1 MENRKPYTEI
11 LAKWLL
17 TAMVAAI
24 AFLLFKQFG
33 SVIVYVL
40 LAGVVSLIAKPL
52 KKMLA
57 KIRIKGRS
65 APDWFLAILSILLIL
80 VIFSGIIAGL
90 APMVKEVISD
100 VASVTGESSLGAI
113 SSNLAQLNAYL
124 VQTFGLDPGFRLE
137 VVILNQVKSVFNVN
151 IFGNVIGS
159 VASALASFGVGLF
172 SVVFIAFFFIRDE
185 KLFSRIICALAPDR
199 HEEDVAESL
208 SDVEHLLSRYFIG
221 LIVEMSCVGLI
232 DFLGLWAIAR
242 LELGT
247 AIGIGF
253 MAGLLNIIPYVGP
266 LLGGVLGTIIAMT
279 IRYCG
284 VGACGLD
291 IGFWGFLAI
300 LVAVFLLAQLVDNFI
315 LQPVIY
321 STSIQAS
328 PLEIFIVMLMAGTLG
343 GIVGMLTAIPAYT
356 VIRVIAG
363 RFFPQVKFIRRLL
376 GLDDSKNG
384 KK

>member
-1 MENRKPYTEI
+1 MESQKHYTEI

-17 TAMVAAI
+17 AAFVAVI
-24 AFLLFKQFG
+24 AWLLFRQFG
-33 SVIVYVL
+33 SVVVYVL

-52 KKMLA
+52 KMMLA
-57 KIRIKGRS
+57 KIRIKGHR

-80 VIFSGIIAGL
+80 VIFCGIIAGL

-100 VASVTGESSLGAI
+100 VASVTGDTSLGAI
-113 SSNLAQLNAYL
+113 SSNLAELNAYL
-124 VQTFGLDPGFRLE
+124 VNTFDLDPGFRIE
-137 VVILNQVKSVFNVN
+137 VAILHQVKSLINVN

-159 VASALASFGVGLF
+159 VASALASFGIGLF

-199 HEEDVAESL
+199 HEEEVSQSL

-284 VGACGLD
+284 AGACGLD

-300 LVAVFLLAQLVDNFI
+300 LVAVFVLAQLVDNFI

-328 PLEIFIVMLMAGTLG
+328 PLEIFIVMLLAGTMG
-343 GIVGMLTAIPAYT
+343 GILGMLTAIPAYT
-356 VIRVIAG
+356 VVRVVAG

-376 GLDDSKNG
+376 GLDDNK
-384 KK
+384 

>member
-1 MENRKPYTEI
+1 MESQKHYTEI

-17 TAMVAAI
+17 AAFVAVI
-24 AFLLFKQFG
+24 AWLLFRQFG
-33 SVIVYVL
+33 SVVVYVL

-52 KKMLA
+52 KMMLA
-57 KIRIKGRS
+57 KIRIKGHR

-80 VIFSGIIAGL
+80 VIFCGIIAGL

-100 VASVTGESSLGAI
+100 VASVTGDTSLGAI
-113 SSNLAQLNAYL
+113 SSNLAELNAYL
-124 VQTFGLDPGFRLE
+124 VKTFDLDPGFRIE
-137 VVILNQVKSVFNVN
+137 VAILHQVKSLINVN

-159 VASALASFGVGLF
+159 VASALASFGIGLF

-199 HEEDVAESL
+199 HEEEVAQSL

-221 LIVEMSCVGLI
+221 LIVEMTCVGLI

-284 VGACGLD
+284 TGACGLD

-300 LVAVFLLAQLVDNFI
+300 LVAIFMLAQLVDNFI

-328 PLEIFIVMLMAGTLG
+328 PLEIFIVMLLAGTMG
-343 GIVGMLTAIPAYT
+343 GILGMLTAIPAYT
-356 VIRVIAG
+356 VVRVVAG

-376 GLDDSKNG
+376 GLDDNK
-384 KK
+384 

>member
-1 MENRKPYTEI
+1 METQKHYTEI

-17 TAMVAAI
+17 AAFVAVI
-24 AFLLFKQFG
+24 AWLLFRQFG
-33 SVIVYVL
+33 SVVVYVL

-52 KKMLA
+52 KMMLA
-57 KIRIKGRS
+57 KIRIKGHR

-80 VIFSGIIAGL
+80 VIFCGIIAGL

-100 VASVTGESSLGAI
+100 VASVTGDTSLGAI
-113 SSNLAQLNAYL
+113 SSNLAELNAYL
-124 VQTFGLDPGFRLE
+124 VNTFDLDPGFRIE
-137 VVILNQVKSVFNVN
+137 VAILHQVKSLINVN

-159 VASALASFGVGLF
+159 VASALASFGIGLF

-199 HEEDVAESL
+199 HEEEVAQSL

-284 VGACGLD
+284 TGACGLD

-300 LVAVFLLAQLVDNFI
+300 LVAVFVLAQLVDNFI

-328 PLEIFIVMLMAGTLG
+328 PLEIFIVMLLAGTMG
-343 GIVGMLTAIPAYT
+343 GILGMLTAIPAYT
-356 VIRVIAG
+356 VVRVVAG

-376 GLDDSKNG
+376 GLDDNK
-384 KK
+384 

>member
-1 MENRKPYTEI
+1 METQKHYTEI

-17 TAMVAAI
+17 VAFVALI
-24 AFLLFKQFG
+24 AWLLFRQFG
-33 SVIVYVL
+33 SVVVYVL

-52 KKMLA
+52 KMMLA
-57 KIRIKGRS
+57 KIRIKGHR

-80 VIFSGIIAGL
+80 VIFCGIIAGL

-100 VASVTGESSLGAI
+100 VASVTGDTSLGAI
-113 SSNLAQLNAYL
+113 SSNLAELNAYL
-124 VQTFGLDPGFRLE
+124 VKTFDLDPGFRIE
-137 VVILNQVKSVFNVN
+137 VAILHQVKSLINVN

-159 VASALASFGVGLF
+159 VASALASFGIGLF

-199 HEEDVAESL
+199 HEDEVAQSL

-284 VGACGLD
+284 AGACGLD

-328 PLEIFIVMLMAGTLG
+328 PLEIFIVMLLAGTMG
-343 GIVGMLTAIPAYT
+343 GILGMLTAIPAYT
-356 VIRVIAG
+356 VVRVVAG

-376 GLDDSKNG
+376 GLDDNK
-384 KK
+384 

>member
-1 MENRKPYTEI
+1 METQKHYTEI

-17 TAMVAAI
+17 AAFVVVI
-24 AFLLFKQFG
+24 VWLLFRQFG
-33 SVIVYVL
+33 SVVVYVL

-52 KKMLA
+52 KMMLA
-57 KIRIKGRS
+57 KIRIKGHR

-80 VIFSGIIAGL
+80 VIFCGIIAGL

-100 VASVTGESSLGAI
+100 VASVTGDTSLGAI
-113 SSNLAQLNAYL
+113 SSNLAELNAYL
-124 VQTFGLDPGFRLE
+124 VNTFDLDPGFRIE
-137 VVILNQVKSVFNVN
+137 VAILHQVKSLINVN

-159 VASALASFGVGLF
+159 VASALASFGIGLF

-199 HEEDVAESL
+199 HEDEVAQSL

-284 VGACGLD
+284 TGACGLD

-328 PLEIFIVMLMAGTLG
+328 PLEIFIVMLLAGTMG
-343 GIVGMLTAIPAYT
+343 GILGMLTAIPAYT
-356 VIRVIAG
+356 VVRVVAG

-376 GLDDSKNG
+376 GLDDNK
-384 KK
+384 

>member
-1 MENRKPYTEI
+1 METQKHYTEI

-17 TAMVAAI
+17 AAFVAVI
-24 AFLLFKQFG
+24 AWLLFRQFG
-33 SVIVYVL
+33 SVVVYVL

-52 KKMLA
+52 KMMLA
-57 KIRIKGRS
+57 KIRIKGHR

-80 VIFSGIIAGL
+80 VIFCGIIAGL

-100 VASVTGESSLGAI
+100 VASVTGDTSLGAI
-113 SSNLAQLNAYL
+113 SSNLAELNAYL
-124 VQTFGLDPGFRLE
+124 VKTFDLDPGFRIE
-137 VVILNQVKSVFNVN
+137 VAILHQVKSLINVN

-159 VASALASFGVGLF
+159 VASALASFGIGLF

-199 HEEDVAESL
+199 HEDEVAQSL

-284 VGACGLD
+284 TGACGLD

-328 PLEIFIVMLMAGTLG
+328 PLEIFIVMLLAGTMG
-343 GIVGMLTAIPAYT
+343 GILGMLTAIPAYT
-356 VIRVIAG
+356 VVRVVAG

-376 GLDDSKNG
+376 RLDDNK
-384 KK
+384 

>member
-1 MENRKPYTEI
+1 METQKHYTEI
-11 LAKWLL
+11 LATWLL
-17 TAMVAAI
+17 AAFVAVI
-24 AFLLFKQFG
+24 AWLLFRQFG
-33 SVIVYVL
+33 SVVVYVL

-52 KKMLA
+52 KMMLA
-57 KIRIKGRS
+57 KIRIKGHR

-80 VIFSGIIAGL
+80 VIFCGIIAGL

-100 VASVTGESSLGAI
+100 VASVTGDTSLGAI
-113 SSNLAQLNAYL
+113 SSNLAELNAYL
-124 VQTFGLDPGFRLE
+124 VKTFDLDPGFRIE
-137 VVILNQVKSVFNVN
+137 VAILHQVKSLINVN

-159 VASALASFGVGLF
+159 VASALASFGIGLF

-199 HEEDVAESL
+199 HEDEVAQSL

-284 VGACGLD
+284 AGACGLD

-300 LVAVFLLAQLVDNFI
+300 LVAVFVLAQLVDNFI

-328 PLEIFIVMLMAGTLG
+328 PLEIFIVMLLAGTMG
-343 GIVGMLTAIPAYT
+343 GILGMLTAIPAYT
-356 VIRVIAG
+356 VVRVVAG

-376 GLDDSKNG
+376 GLEEPKM
-384 KK
+384 

>member
-1 MENRKPYTEI
+1 MESQKHYTEI

-17 TAMVAAI
+17 AAFVAVI
-24 AFLLFKQFG
+24 AWLLFRQFG
-33 SVIVYVL
+33 SVVVYVL

-52 KKMLA
+52 KMMLA
-57 KIRIKGRS
+57 KIRIKGHR

-80 VIFSGIIAGL
+80 VIFCGIIAGL

-100 VASVTGESSLGAI
+100 VASVTGDTSLGAI
-113 SSNLAQLNAYL
+113 SSNLAELNAYL
-124 VQTFGLDPGFRLE
+124 VKTFDLDPGFRIE
-137 VVILNQVKSVFNVN
+137 VAILHQVKSLINVN

-159 VASALASFGVGLF
+159 VASALASFGIGLF

-199 HEEDVAESL
+199 HEDEVAQSL

-284 VGACGLD
+284 AGACGLD

-300 LVAVFLLAQLVDNFI
+300 LVAVFVLAQLVDNFI

-328 PLEIFIVMLMAGTLG
+328 PLEIFIVMLLAGTMG
-343 GIVGMLTAIPAYT
+343 GILGMLTAIPAYT
-356 VIRVIAG
+356 VVRVVAG

-376 GLDDSKNG
+376 GLDDNK
-384 KK
+384 

>member
-1 MENRKPYTEI
+1 METQKHYTEI

-17 TAMVAAI
+17 VAFVALI
-24 AFLLFKQFG
+24 AWLLFRQFG
-33 SVIVYVL
+33 SVVVYVL

-52 KKMLA
+52 KMMLA
-57 KIRIKGRS
+57 KIRIKGHR

-80 VIFSGIIAGL
+80 VIFCGIIAGL

-100 VASVTGESSLGAI
+100 VASVTGDTSLGAI
-113 SSNLAQLNAYL
+113 SSNLAELNAYL
-124 VQTFGLDPGFRLE
+124 VKTFDLDPGFRIE
-137 VVILNQVKSVFNVN
+137 VAILHQVKSLINVN

-159 VASALASFGVGLF
+159 VASALASFGIGLF

-199 HEEDVAESL
+199 HEDEVAQSL

-284 VGACGLD
+284 TGACGLD

-328 PLEIFIVMLMAGTLG
+328 PLEIFIVMLLAGTMG
-343 GIVGMLTAIPAYT
+343 GILGMLTAIPAYT
-356 VIRVIAG
+356 VVRVVAG

-376 GLDDSKNG
+376 GLDDNK
-384 KK
+384 

>member
-1 MENRKPYTEI
+1 METQKHYTEI

-17 TAMVAAI
+17 AAFVAVI
-24 AFLLFKQFG
+24 AWLLFRQFG
-33 SVIVYVL
+33 SVVVYVL

-52 KKMLA
+52 KMMLA
-57 KIRIKGRS
+57 KIRIKGHR

-80 VIFSGIIAGL
+80 VIFCGIIAGL

-100 VASVTGESSLGAI
+100 VASVTGDTSLGAI
-113 SSNLAQLNAYL
+113 SSNLAELNAYL
-124 VQTFGLDPGFRLE
+124 VNTFDLDPGFRIE
-137 VVILNQVKSVFNVN
+137 VAILHQVKSLINVN

-159 VASALASFGVGLF
+159 VASALASFGIGLF

-199 HEEDVAESL
+199 HEDEVAQSL

-221 LIVEMSCVGLI
+221 LIVEMTCVGLI

-284 VGACGLD
+284 AGACGLD

-328 PLEIFIVMLMAGTLG
+328 PLEIFIVMLLAGTMG
-343 GIVGMLTAIPAYT
+343 GILGMLTAIPAYT
-356 VIRVIAG
+356 VVRVVAG

-376 GLDDSKNG
+376 GLDDNK
-384 KK
+384 

>member
-1 MENRKPYTEI
+1 METQKHYTEI

-17 TAMVAAI
+17 AAFVVVI
-24 AFLLFKQFG
+24 FWLLFRQFG
-33 SVIVYVL
+33 SVVVYVL

-52 KKMLA
+52 KMMLA
-57 KIRIKGRS
+57 KIRIKGHR

-80 VIFSGIIAGL
+80 VIFCGIIAGL

-100 VASVTGESSLGAI
+100 VASVTGDTSLGAI
-113 SSNLAQLNAYL
+113 SSNLAELNAYL
-124 VQTFGLDPGFRLE
+124 VNTFDLDPGFRIE
-137 VVILNQVKSVFNVN
+137 VAILHQVKSLINVN

-159 VASALASFGVGLF
+159 VASALASFGIGLF

-199 HEEDVAESL
+199 HEEEVAQSL

-284 VGACGLD
+284 TGACGLD

-328 PLEIFIVMLMAGTLG
+328 PLEIFIVMLLAGTMG
-343 GIVGMLTAIPAYT
+343 GILGMLTAIPAYT
-356 VIRVIAG
+356 VVRVVAG
-363 RFFPQVKFIRRLL
+363 RFFPQVKFIRRIL
-376 GLDDSKNG
+376 GLDDNK
-384 KK
+384 

>member
-1 MENRKPYTEI
+1 METQKHYTEI

-17 TAMVAAI
+17 AAFVAVI
-24 AFLLFKQFG
+24 AWLLFRQFG
-33 SVIVYVL
+33 SVVVYVL

-52 KKMLA
+52 KMMLA
-57 KIRIKGRS
+57 KIRIKGHR

-80 VIFSGIIAGL
+80 VIFCGIIAGL

-100 VASVTGESSLGAI
+100 VASVTGDTSLGAI
-113 SSNLAQLNAYL
+113 SSNLAELNAYL
-124 VQTFGLDPGFRLE
+124 VKTFDLDPGFRIE
-137 VVILNQVKSVFNVN
+137 VAILHQVKSLINVN

-159 VASALASFGVGLF
+159 VASALASFGIGLF

-199 HEEDVAESL
+199 HEDEVAQSL

-266 LLGGVLGTIIAMT
+266 LLGGGLGTIIAMT

-284 VGACGLD
+284 TGACGLD

-300 LVAVFLLAQLVDNFI
+300 LVAVFVLAQLVDNFI

-328 PLEIFIVMLMAGTLG
+328 PLEIFIVMLLAGTMG
-343 GIVGMLTAIPAYT
+343 GILGMLTAIPAYT
-356 VIRVIAG
+356 VVRVVAG

-376 GLDDSKNG
+376 GLDDNK
-384 KK
+384 

>member
-1 MENRKPYTEI
+1 MESQKHYTEI

-17 TAMVAAI
+17 AAFVAVI
-24 AFLLFKQFG
+24 AWLLFRQFG
-33 SVIVYVL
+33 SVVVYVL

-52 KKMLA
+52 KMMLA
-57 KIRIKGRS
+57 KIRIKGHR

-80 VIFSGIIAGL
+80 VIFCGIIAGL

-100 VASVTGESSLGAI
+100 VASVTGDTSLGAI
-113 SSNLAQLNAYL
+113 SSNLAELNAYL
-124 VQTFGLDPGFRLE
+124 VKTFDLDPGFRIE
-137 VVILNQVKSVFNVN
+137 VAILHQVKSLINVN

-159 VASALASFGVGLF
+159 VASALASFGIGLF

-199 HEEDVAESL
+199 HEDEVAQSL

-284 VGACGLD
+284 TGACGLD

-300 LVAVFLLAQLVDNFI
+300 LVAVFMLAQLVDNFI

-328 PLEIFIVMLMAGTLG
+328 PLEIFIVMLLAGTMG
-343 GIVGMLTAIPAYT
+343 GILGMLTAIPAYT
-356 VIRVIAG
+356 VVRVVAG

-376 GLDDSKNG
+376 GLDDNK
-384 KK
+384 

>member
-1 MENRKPYTEI
+1 METQKHYTEI

-17 TAMVAAI
+17 AAFVAVI
-24 AFLLFKQFG
+24 AWLLFRQFG
-33 SVIVYVL
+33 SVVGYVL

-52 KKMLA
+52 KMMLA
-57 KIRIKGRS
+57 KIRIKGHR

-80 VIFSGIIAGL
+80 VIFCGIIAGL

-100 VASVTGESSLGAI
+100 VASVTGDTSLGAI
-113 SSNLAQLNAYL
+113 SSNLAELNAYL
-124 VQTFGLDPGFRLE
+124 VKTFDLDPGFRIE
-137 VVILNQVKSVFNVN
+137 VAILHQVKSLINVN

-159 VASALASFGVGLF
+159 VASALASFGIGLF

-199 HEEDVAESL
+199 HEEEVAQSL

-284 VGACGLD
+284 AGACGLD

-300 LVAVFLLAQLVDNFI
+300 LVAVFVLAQLVDNFI

-328 PLEIFIVMLMAGTLG
+328 PLEIFIVMLLAGTMG
-343 GIVGMLTAIPAYT
+343 GILGMLTAIPAYT
-356 VIRVIAG
+356 VVRVVAG

-376 GLDDSKNG
+376 GLEEPKM
-384 KK
+384 

>member
-1 MENRKPYTEI
+1 METQKHYTEI

-17 TAMVAAI
+17 AAFVAVI
-24 AFLLFKQFG
+24 AWLLFRQFG
-33 SVIVYVL
+33 RVVVYVL

-52 KKMLA
+52 KMMLA
-57 KIRIKGRS
+57 KIRINGHR

-80 VIFSGIIAGL
+80 VIFCGIIAGL

-100 VASVTGESSLGAI
+100 VASVTGDTSLGAI
-113 SSNLAQLNAYL
+113 SSNLAELNAYL
-124 VQTFGLDPGFRLE
+124 VKTFDLDPGFRIE
-137 VVILNQVKSVFNVN
+137 VAILHQVKSLINVN

-159 VASALASFGVGLF
+159 VASALASFGIGLF

-199 HEEDVAESL
+199 HEDEVAQSL

-284 VGACGLD
+284 TGACGLD

-300 LVAVFLLAQLVDNFI
+300 LVAVFVLAQLVDNFI

-328 PLEIFIVMLMAGTLG
+328 PLELFIVMLLAGTMG
-343 GIVGMLTAIPAYT
+343 GILGMLTAIPAYT
-356 VIRVIAG
+356 VVRVVAG

-376 GLDDSKNG
+376 GLEEPKM
-384 KK
+384 

>member
-1 MENRKPYTEI
+1 MESQKHYTEI

-17 TAMVAAI
+17 AAFVAVI
-24 AFLLFKQFG
+24 AWLLFRQFS
-33 SVIVYVL
+33 SVVVYVL

-52 KKMLA
+52 KMMLA
-57 KIRIKGRS
+57 KIRIKGHR

-80 VIFSGIIAGL
+80 VIFCGIIAGL

-100 VASVTGESSLGAI
+100 VASVTGDTSLGAI
-113 SSNLAQLNAYL
+113 SSNLAELNAYL
-124 VQTFGLDPGFRLE
+124 VNTFDLDPGFRIE
-137 VVILNQVKSVFNVN
+137 VAILHQVKSLINVN

-159 VASALASFGVGLF
+159 VASALASFGIGLF

-199 HEEDVAESL
+199 HEEEVSQSL

-284 VGACGLD
+284 AGACGLD

-300 LVAVFLLAQLVDNFI
+300 LVAVFVLAQLVDNFI

-328 PLEIFIVMLMAGTLG
+328 PLEIFIVMLLAGTMG
-343 GIVGMLTAIPAYT
+343 GILGMLTAIPAYT
-356 VIRVIAG
+356 VVRVVAG

-376 GLDDSKNG
+376 GLDDNK
-384 KK
+384 

>member
-1 MENRKPYTEI
+1 METQKHYTEI

-17 TAMVAAI
+17 AAFVAVI
-24 AFLLFKQFG
+24 AWLLFRQFG
-33 SVIVYVL
+33 SVVVYVL

-52 KKMLA
+52 KMMLA
-57 KIRIKGRS
+57 KIRIKGHR

-80 VIFSGIIAGL
+80 VIFCGIIAGL

-100 VASVTGESSLGAI
+100 VASVTGDTSLGAI
-113 SSNLAQLNAYL
+113 SSNLAELNAYL
-124 VQTFGLDPGFRLE
+124 VKTFDLDPGFRIE
-137 VVILNQVKSVFNVN
+137 VAILHQVKSLINVN

-159 VASALASFGVGLF
+159 VASALASFGIGLF

-199 HEEDVAESL
+199 HEDEVAQSL

-284 VGACGLD
+284 TGACGLD

-328 PLEIFIVMLMAGTLG
+328 PLEIFIVMLLAGTMG
-343 GIVGMLTAIPAYT
+343 GILGMLTAIPAYT
-356 VIRVIAG
+356 VVRVVAG

-376 GLDDSKNG
+376 GLEEPKM
-384 KK
+384 

>member
-1 MENRKPYTEI
+1 METQKHYTEI

-17 TAMVAAI
+17 AAFVAVI
-24 AFLLFKQFG
+24 AWLLFRQFG
-33 SVIVYVL
+33 SVVVYVL

-52 KKMLA
+52 KMMLA
-57 KIRIKGRS
+57 KIRIKGHR

-80 VIFSGIIAGL
+80 VIFCGIIAGL

-100 VASVTGESSLGAI
+100 VASVTGDTSLGAI
-113 SSNLAQLNAYL
+113 SSNLAELNAYL
-124 VQTFGLDPGFRLE
+124 VNTFDLDPGFRIE
-137 VVILNQVKSVFNVN
+137 VAILHQVKSLINVN

-159 VASALASFGVGLF
+159 VASALASFGIGLF

-199 HEEDVAESL
+199 HEDEVAQSL

-284 VGACGLD
+284 TGACGLD

-328 PLEIFIVMLMAGTLG
+328 PLEIFIVMLLAGTMG
-343 GIVGMLTAIPAYT
+343 GILGMLTAIPAYT
-356 VIRVIAG
+356 VVRVVAG

-376 GLDDSKNG
+376 GLDDNK
-384 KK
+384 

>member
-1 MENRKPYTEI
+1 METQKHYTEI

-17 TAMVAAI
+17 AAFVVVI
-24 AFLLFKQFG
+24 AWLLFRQFG
-33 SVIVYVL
+33 SVVVYVL

-52 KKMLA
+52 KMMLA
-57 KIRIKGRS
+57 KIRIKGRR

-80 VIFSGIIAGL
+80 VIFCGIIAGL

-100 VASVTGESSLGAI
+100 VASVTGDTSLGAI
-113 SSNLAQLNAYL
+113 SSNLAELNAYL
-124 VQTFGLDPGFRLE
+124 VNTFDLDPGFRIE
-137 VVILNQVKSVFNVN
+137 VAILHQVKSLINVN

-159 VASALASFGVGLF
+159 VASALASFGIGLF

-199 HEEDVAESL
+199 HEDEVAQSL

-284 VGACGLD
+284 TGACGLD

-300 LVAVFLLAQLVDNFI
+300 LVAVFVLAQLVDNFI

-328 PLEIFIVMLMAGTLG
+328 PLEIFIVMLLAGTMG
-343 GIVGMLTAIPAYT
+343 GILGMLTAIPAYT
-356 VIRVIAG
+356 VVRVVAG

-376 GLDDSKNG
+376 GLEEPKM
-384 KK
+384 

>member
-1 MENRKPYTEI
+1 METQKHYTEI

-17 TAMVAAI
+17 AAFVAVI
-24 AFLLFKQFG
+24 AWLLFRQFG
-33 SVIVYVL
+33 SVVVYVL

-52 KKMLA
+52 KMMLA
-57 KIRIKGRS
+57 KIRIKGHR

-80 VIFSGIIAGL
+80 VIFCGIIAGL

-100 VASVTGESSLGAI
+100 VASVTGDTSLGAI
-113 SSNLAQLNAYL
+113 SSNLAELNAYL
-124 VQTFGLDPGFRLE
+124 VKTFDLDPGFRIE
-137 VVILNQVKSVFNVN
+137 VAILHQVKSLINVN

-159 VASALASFGVGLF
+159 VASALASFGIGLF

-199 HEEDVAESL
+199 HEDEVAQSL

-284 VGACGLD
+284 AGACGLD

-300 LVAVFLLAQLVDNFI
+300 LVAIFMLAQLVDNFI

-328 PLEIFIVMLMAGTLG
+328 PLEIFIVMLLAGTMG
-343 GIVGMLTAIPAYT
+343 GILGMLTAIPAYT
-356 VIRVIAG
+356 VVRVVAG

-376 GLDDSKNG
+376 GLEEPKM
-384 KK
+384 

>member
-1 MENRKPYTEI
+1 METQKHYTEI

-17 TAMVAAI
+17 AAFVAVI
-24 AFLLFKQFG
+24 AWLLFRQFG
-33 SVIVYVL
+33 SVVVYVL

-52 KKMLA
+52 KMMLA
-57 KIRIKGRS
+57 KIRIKGHR

-80 VIFSGIIAGL
+80 VIFCGIIAGL
-90 APMVKEVISD
+90 APRVKEVISD
-100 VASVTGESSLGAI
+100 VASVTGDTSLGAI
-113 SSNLAQLNAYL
+113 SSNLAELNAYL
-124 VQTFGLDPGFRLE
+124 VKTFDLDPGFRIE
-137 VVILNQVKSVFNVN
+137 VAILHQVKSLINVN

-159 VASALASFGVGLF
+159 VASALASFGIGLF

-199 HEEDVAESL
+199 HEDEVAQSL

-284 VGACGLD
+284 TGACGLD

-300 LVAVFLLAQLVDNFI
+300 LVAIFMLAQLVDNFI

-328 PLEIFIVMLMAGTLG
+328 PLEIFIVMLLAGTMG
-343 GIVGMLTAIPAYT
+343 GILGMLTAIPAYT
-356 VIRVIAG
+356 VVRVVAG

-376 GLDDSKNG
+376 GLDDNK
-384 KK
+384 